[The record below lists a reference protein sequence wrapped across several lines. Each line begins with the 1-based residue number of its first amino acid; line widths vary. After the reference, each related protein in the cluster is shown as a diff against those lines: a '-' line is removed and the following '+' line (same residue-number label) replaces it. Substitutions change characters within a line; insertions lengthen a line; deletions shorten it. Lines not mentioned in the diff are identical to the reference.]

1 MIELNKITK
10 KFTLHNQGKTNILVF
25 NNLNLKVN
33 PGEIVALT
41 GPSGIGKSSILKMIY
56 GNYVFQSG
64 QIKINNHNIDHKNP
78 RNIIELRK
86 NTIGYVS
93 QFLRVI
99 PRVPTIDIV
108 MEPLLEINS
117 NQEEVRQKAEKI
129 LLELNID
136 KNLWNLSPLTFS
148 GGEKQRVNVARGLI
162 RNYPCLLLDEPTASL
177 DSVNKDIVLNL
188 INEKKESGSSIIGIF
203 HDEYSRKYLNAKE
216 IDITKISDA
225 K

>member
-25 NNLNLKVN
+25 NNLNLKIN

-41 GPSGIGKSSILKMIY
+41 GPSGVGKSSILKMIY

-64 QIKINNHNIDHKNP
+64 QIKVNDHDIDHTYP

-86 NTIGYVS
+86 NIIGYVS

-99 PRVPTIDIV
+99 PRVPTIEIV

-117 NQEEVRQKAEKI
+117 DQDEVREKA
-129 LLELNID
+129 
-136 KNLWNLSPLTFS
+136 
-148 GGEKQRVNVARGLI
+148 
-162 RNYPCLLLDEPTASL
+162 
-177 DSVNKDIVLNL
+177 
-188 INEKKESGSSIIGIF
+188 
-203 HDEYSRKYLNAKE
+203 
-216 IDITKISDA
+216 
-225 K
+225 

>member
-10 KFTLHNQGKTNILVF
+10 KFTLHNQGRTNISVF
-25 NNLNLKVN
+25 KNLNLKIN

-41 GPSGIGKSSILKMIY
+41 GPSGVGKSSILKMIY
-56 GNYVFQSG
+56 GNYFFQSG
-64 QIKINNHNIDHKNP
+64 EIKINNYKIDHKDP

-86 NTIGYVS
+86 NIIGYVS

-99 PRVPTIDIV
+99 PRVPTIEIV

-117 NQEEVRQKAEKI
+117 DQDEVREKAEKI
-129 LLELNID
+129 LLKLNID

-148 GGEKQRVNVARGLI
+148 GGEQQRVNVARGLI
-162 RNYPCLLLDEPTASL
+162 RNYQCLLLDEPTASL
-177 DSVNKDIVLNL
+177 DNVNKDIVLNL
-188 INEKKESGSSIIGIF
+188 INEKKDSGSSIIGIF
-203 HDEYSRKYLNAKE
+203 HDEYSRKYLNARE

>member
-148 GGEKQRVNVARGLI
+148 GGEQQRVNVARGLI

>member
-10 KFTLHNQGKTNILVF
+10 KFTLHNQGKTKISVF
-25 NNLNLKVN
+25 KNLNLKIN

-41 GPSGIGKSSILKMIY
+41 GPSGVGKSSILKMIY

-64 QIKINNHNIDHKNP
+64 EIKINNYKIDYKYP

-99 PRVPTIDIV
+99 PRVPTIEIV
-108 MEPLLEINS
+108 MEPLLEINFD
-117 NQEEVRQKAEKI
+117 QEEVRERAEKI
-129 LLELNID
+129 LLDLNID

-148 GGEKQRVNVARGLI
+148 GGEQQRVNVARGLI

-177 DSVNKDIVLNL
+177 DNVNKDIVLNL
-188 INEKKESGSSIIGIF
+188 INEKKDKGSSIIGIF
-203 HDEYSRKYLNAKE
+203 HDESSRKYLNARE
-216 IDITKISDA
+216 IDITKISHGN
-225 K
+225 

>member
-33 PGEIVALT
+33 PGEILALT
-41 GPSGIGKSSILKMIY
+41 GPSGVGKSSILKMIY

-86 NTIGYVS
+86 NIIGYVS

-117 NQEEVRQKAEKI
+117 DQDEVRQKAEKI
-129 LLELNID
+129 LQELNID

-148 GGEKQRVNVARGLI
+148 GGEQQRVNVARGLI

-188 INEKKESGSSIIGIF
+188 INEKKDSGSSIIVIF
-203 HDEYSRKYLNAKE
+203 HDEYSRKYLNARE